1 MWSLSQENEQTSMLD
16 RLAQDISNI
25 PTLNTRVTYLTN
37 FRKAARKRLSV
48 DAPKILEKL
57 KLPKSLWT
65 KRKETKAKHLKEK
78 QKSVVIL
85 KDPQALVNIA
95 TNLLGSAQN
104 KLANRGRFRDLMVA
118 LALLTGRRSIEIAKV
133 GSIYDDPSQCS
144 SQELMFTGQ
153 AKAKREVAP
162 YKIPVLG
169 DKFLALKAWK
179 QLRELKPKW
188 ATTEN
193 SAITRGINK
202 SINEAAKDAFEDIAK
217 TFKDLRAMY
226 AAICYDRF
234 AKNGAMTV
242 SAYASSILG
251 HWEDDNTVGLHY
263 GGFKVWQPESSS
275 SSSSSSS

>member
-1 MWSLSQENEQTSMLD
+1 MWSLSQENEQTTMLD

-25 PTLNTRVTYLTN
+25 STLNTRVTYLTN
-37 FRKAARKRLSV
+37 FRKAARKRLSA

-78 QKSVVIL
+78 QQSVVIL
-85 KDPQALVNIA
+85 KDPQALINIA
-95 TNLLGSAQN
+95 TNLLRSD
-104 KLANRGRFRDLMVA
+104 KLVNRGRFRDLMVA

-169 DKFLALKAWK
+169 DKLLVLKAWK

-193 SAITRGINK
+193 STITRGINK
-202 SINEAAKDAFEDIAK
+202 SINEAAKDAFDDIAK
-217 TFKDLRAMY
+217 TFKDLRAVY
-226 AAICYDRF
+226 AAICYDQF

-242 SAYASSILG
+242 SAYASKILG

-263 GGFKVWQPESSS
+263 GGFKVWQPDTSSS
-275 SSSSSSS
+275 SSLD